1 MDNQMIIILAILLL
15 FFMKNKKEKWD
26 GGGGNPNDPCNSCSG
41 SECFPGSSWHK
52 KCCDGKPQWAQP
64 RTCNGVL

>member
-15 FFMKNKKEKWD
+15 IFMKNKKEKW

>member
-1 MDNQMIIILAILLL
+1 MIIILAILLL
-15 FFMKNKKEKWD
+15 IFMKNKKEKW